1 MELGAH
7 LPLVDLSGRGWSP
20 RGLASYARTAH
31 QLDYRALAAND
42 HLAFRA
48 PWLDG
53 LVALSSVV
61 GDSGDLTLATTMA
74 LPVVRGPA
82 QLAKAAAALDLL
94 SGGRFVLGVG
104 PGSSPLDHALAGLPH
119 AERWQRFDEHHAGQG
134 RGGDGVAAR
143 GGAPP

>member
-31 QLDYRALAAND
+31 QLGYRALAAND